1 MNPGSTTLGYDVFI
15 AEPIP
20 DADRPFPFEPQALVP
35 AELPSERGEVSDKVP
50 LRSGHA
56 RREPTA
62 MAETRRP
69 PAMTE
74 NDPNVTRPGDTPTT
88 FTGAAISP
96 GVGMGPAW
104 VVVDLLA
111 PASGP
116 APIAPD
122 HIADERSRIVTA
134 FERTR
139 QELEDFAVRIEQQFD
154 GALGAIFRA
163 HRMMLDSILSSGE
176 IEREL
181 ESRAGAEAAVRRVV
195 RRLHERFKAL
205 QGRTLQQRADD
216 VADVGRRVLRHLRGV
231 DESPLDQIPAGN
243 VLVVQRLLPSDVVPL
258 SRRGVAAIVVG
269 ALASGAH
276 AALLARE
283 KRIPV
288 VAGPPGIAQ
297 RIRNLQEVLV
307 DGSRGTVVLSPDAET
322 RRTFHARLEAFDRAL
337 ARCRGACREPA
348 FTLDRELVTVDANVG
363 AHDDIELAIDNG
375 ADGIGLFRIE
385 QLYLARALP
394 PSEDELFEELRAL
407 TAPLRGRRI
416 TIRLL
421 DLGGDKPV
429 PFLPFPVEPNP
440 SLGRR
445 GVRLLLEYP
454 QLARTQLAALFRL
467 AQEQDVRI
475 LVPMVTLEE
484 DIREMRVLF
493 EAALETFPDAKR
505 PAFGAMIETPAAA
518 LGVATIAR
526 HVDFLSVGT
535 NDLAQYTLAA
545 GRDDPAVSHYYDDT
559 HAAVLRLLGIIITD
573 APGVPITVCGELA
586 GREETMPQLLRL
598 GFRSL
603 SIAPGLIPGAKELIR
618 GIRLGDP
625 QRSPP

>member
-1 MNPGSTTLGYDVFI
+1 
-15 AEPIP
+15 
-20 DADRPFPFEPQALVP
+20 
-35 AELPSERGEVSDKVP
+35 
-50 LRSGHA
+50 
-56 RREPTA
+56 
-62 MAETRRP
+62 
-69 PAMTE
+69 MTQD
-74 NDPNVTRPGDTPTT
+74 DPNVIQPGRDPTT
-88 FTGAAISP
+88 FTGVAISP

-104 VVVDLLA
+104 LLVDLLK
-111 PASGP
+111 S
-116 APIAPD
+116 APD
-122 HIADERSRIVTA
+122 PPAIARDQIAGEWSRILTS
-134 FERTR
+134 FEQTR
-139 QELEDFAVRIEQQFD
+139 RELEDSALRIEEQFD
-154 GALGAIFRA
+154 AALAGIFRA
-163 HRMMLDSILSSGE
+163 HGMMLDGILSSGE

-181 ESRAGAEAAVRRVV
+181 ESLVGAEAAVRRVF
-195 RRLHERFKAL
+195 RRLHERFMAL
-205 QGRTLQQRADD
+205 KGPTLQQRADD
-216 VADVGRRVLRHLRGV
+216 VADLGRRVLRHLQGV
-231 DESPLDQIPAGN
+231 DGSSLEHVPAGN
-243 VLVVQRLLPSDVVPL
+243 VLVVERLLPSDVVPL

-288 VAGPPGIAQ
+288 VAGPPGIVH
-297 RIRNLQEVLV
+297 RIRNLEELLV
-307 DGSRGTVVLSPDAET
+307 DGSRGTIVVSPDAET
-322 RRTFHARLEAFDRAL
+322 RRTFQARREAFDRAVV
-337 ARCRGACREPA
+337 RCRGACREPA
-348 FTLDRELVTVDANVG
+348 FTLDRELVTVEANLG
-363 AHDDIELAIDNG
+363 AHDDVELAIDNG
-375 ADGIGLFRIE
+375 ADGVGLFRIE

-407 TAPLRGRRI
+407 TAPLRGRPV
-416 TIRLL
+416 TLRLL
-421 DLGGDKPV
+421 DVGGDKPV
-429 PFLPFPVEPNP
+429 PFLPLPVEPNP

-454 QLARTQLAALFRL
+454 QLVRTQLAALFRL

-493 EAALETFPDAKR
+493 DATLATFPGAKR
-505 PAFGAMIETPAAA
+505 PPFGAMIETPAAA

-559 HAAVLRLLGIIITD
+559 HAAVLRLLAIAITD
-573 APGVPITVCGELA
+573 APGVPIALCGELA

-603 SIAPGLIPGAKELIR
+603 SMAPGLIPGAKELIR
-618 GIRLGDP
+618 GVRLSERQAEPAVAHDRGH
-625 QRSPP
+625 